1 MNESKKDAWYYIIV
15 QNPGTSNEQFV
26 GYTDKETGSTF
37 IPAFKTK
44 EIAQQCFLLMPK
56 DIMNNKYDV
65 QAIIK
70 EDLIHQTQKNDY
82 EVFLLDDKGS
92 ILEKITGDLF

>member
-1 MNESKKDAWYYIIV
+1 MNDQIKDVWYYIII
-15 QNPGTSNEQFV
+15 QNPGTSGEQFV
-26 GYTDKETGSTF
+26 GYTDKETKVTF

-56 DIMNNKYDV
+56 DIMNEKYEI

-70 EDLIHQTQKNDY
+70 EDLMDHAKKNDFD
-82 EVFLLDDKGS
+82 VFLLDDKGS
-92 ILEKITGDLF
+92 MVEKLS

>member
-1 MNESKKDAWYYIIV
+1 LNDQIKDVWYYTII
-15 QNPGTSNEQFV
+15 QNPGTSQEQLL
-26 GYTDKETGSTF
+26 GYTDGDTNTTF

-56 DIMNNKYDV
+56 DVMNEKYEV

-70 EDLIHQTQKNDY
+70 EDLMDHGKKNDY
-82 EVFLLDDKGS
+82 DVFLLDDKGS
-92 ILEKITGDLF
+92 LVEKLS

>member
-1 MNESKKDAWYYIIV
+1 LNDQLNNIWYYIVV

-26 GYTDKETGSTF
+26 GYTDKETKTTF
-37 IPAFKTK
+37 IPTFKTK

-56 DIMNNKYDV
+56 DIINEKYEV

-70 EDLIHQTQKNDY
+70 EDLMDHAKKTNF
-82 EVFLLDDKGS
+82 EVFLLDDKG
-92 ILEKITGDLF
+92 IMLEKIS

>member
-1 MNESKKDAWYYIIV
+1 MNNQIKDNWYYIII

-26 GYTDKETGSTF
+26 GYTDKETKATF

-56 DIMNNKYDV
+56 DIMNEKYEA

-70 EDLIHQTQKNDY
+70 EDLVDQGKKNDY

-92 ILEKITGDLF
+92 ILGKIS

>member
-1 MNESKKDAWYYIIV
+1 MNDQIKDTWYYIII

-26 GYTDKETGSTF
+26 GYTDKETKATF

-56 DIMNNKYDV
+56 DIMNEKYEA

-70 EDLIHQTQKNDY
+70 EDLMDQAIKNDY

-92 ILEKITGDLF
+92 ILGKIS

>member
-1 MNESKKDAWYYIIV
+1 MNDQIKNTWYYIIV

-26 GYTDKETGSTF
+26 GFTGKENIVPF

-44 EIAQQCFLLMPK
+44 EIAQQCFLILPK
-56 DIMNNKYDV
+56 DIMNNKYEI

-70 EDLIHQTQKNDY
+70 EDLMEHARKNDY
-82 EVFLLDDKGS
+82 EIFLLDDKGR
-92 ILEKITGDLF
+92 ILEKLS

>member
-1 MNESKKDAWYYIIV
+1 LNAQIKDTWYYIVI
-15 QNPGTSNEQFV
+15 QDPGTSNEQFV

-37 IPAFKTK
+37 IPAFKAK

-70 EDLIHQTQKNDY
+70 EDLIDQTKKNKY
-82 EVFLLDDKGS
+82 EVFLLDDKGI
-92 ILEKITGDLF
+92 ILEKIF

>member
-1 MNESKKDAWYYIIV
+1 LNDQIKDTWYYIII

-26 GYTDKETGSTF
+26 GYTDKETKATF

-56 DIMNNKYDV
+56 DIMNEKYEA

-70 EDLIHQTQKNDY
+70 EDLMDQAIKNDY

-92 ILEKITGDLF
+92 ILGKIS